1 MDSTSNY
8 INITGIQL
16 EVGDTAT
23 PFEHRPYDME
33 LARCMRYYEL
43 INDNNY
49 NSYGVMAGG
58 TSQGFK
64 GCIDYQQIKRA
75 TPTITIT
82 GSFLIQGNSNQPGTT
97 SMGTSGI
104 GKRSVYISGTG
115 TGSNITN
122 GFAYNLLDVNGYIN
136 VDAEL

>member
-1 MDSTSNY
+1 MATTN
-8 INITGIQL
+8 NTFFITGVQL
-16 EVGDTAT
+16 EVGSAT
-23 PFEHRPYDME
+23 EFEHRPYSME
-33 LARCMRYYEL
+33 LSRCMRYYEL

-49 NSYGVMAGG
+49 NSYGVMAGD